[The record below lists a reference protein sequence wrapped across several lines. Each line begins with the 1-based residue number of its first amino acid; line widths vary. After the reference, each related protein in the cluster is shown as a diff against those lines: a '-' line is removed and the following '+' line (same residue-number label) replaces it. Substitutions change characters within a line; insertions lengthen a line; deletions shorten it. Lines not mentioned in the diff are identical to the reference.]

1 MAISNVSMDSIPVEV
16 VGNILSHVASARDVV
31 AASATCRKWREAARY
46 HLHKLVFAYSDW
58 PTYRDLTVSHC
69 EIIITETVMRTKCLH
84 ELSICMGLTK
94 EFSAALVIA
103 WLMHTKETLKS
114 LTFMNP
120 TKPKLNILEK
130 CGGQKLER
138 LVWGF
143 AYIPTVDPN
152 IHKFPALVSLTLNN
166 RAGLSA
172 LDLNLLLSVCP
183 KLEFL
188 SLVNIDITFSDAPSM
203 IELNSASLKTLN
215 IEGLSVDTI
224 VLEADKLECLIL
236 RDSTFEQFE
245 LVSKGSLRHLR
256 IEDVSIIQLD
266 IGQSAD
272 LLEEVIVSDFTILW
286 PRFYQMISRA
296 SNLRKLRLWGL
307 PFDAE
312 EEAIDLEMIASSFP
326 CLSCLALN
334 YNLGDGHYQ
343 HAFRSSVVL
352 EKVVVLELGTSKIH
366 ELFAQWIAGFLER
379 CPNLKRLGIY
389 GTVSEAKSRE
399 DYQLIGRF
407 TSLMINLMRQYSHV
421 DVKFEFS

>member
-1 MAISNVSMDSIPVEV
+1 MDVLPIEV

-31 AASATCRKWREAARY
+31 IASTTCRKWRDAARH
-46 HLHKLVFAYSDW
+46 HLHKLTFSSSDW
-58 PTYRDLTVSHC
+58 PTYKNLSVSQC

-84 ELSICMGLTK
+84 ELSISMGLAK

-120 TKPKLNILEK
+120 TKPEVNILEK
-130 CGGQKLER
+130 CSGQKLES

-143 AYIPTVDPN
+143 AHIPTVDPT
-152 IHKFPALVSLTLNN
+152 IHKFPSLLSLTLNN
-166 RAGLSA
+166 RAALSA

-188 SLVNIDITFSDAPSM
+188 SLANINITFSTTRFM

-215 IEGLSVDTI
+215 IEGLSVDAI
-224 VLEADKLECLIL
+224 VLETDKLESLTL

-245 LVSKGSLRHLR
+245 LVSKGSLRHLQ

-272 LLEEVIVSDFTILW
+272 LLEEVIVSDFTIVW

-296 SNLRKLRLWGL
+296 RNLQKLTLGGL
-307 PFDAE
+307 PFDTE
-312 EEAIDLEMIASSFP
+312 DEAIDLDMIAASFP
-326 CLSCLALN
+326 SLKFLALD
-334 YNLGDGHYQ
+334 YNLGDAHHE
-343 HAFRSSVVL
+343 HAFRSCTNL
-352 EKVVVLELGTSKIH
+352 EKVAVLELSTFKIH
-366 ELFAQWIAGFLER
+366 ELFAHWIAGFLER
-379 CPNLKRLGIY
+379 CPNLKRLGIH
-389 GTVSEAKSRE
+389 GSISEAKTRE

-407 TSLMINLMRQYSHV
+407 TSSMIDLMRQYSHV
-421 DVKFEFS
+421 YAPHAWKI

>member
-1 MAISNVSMDSIPVEV
+1 MDSLPIEV
-16 VGNILSHVASARDVV
+16 VGNIFSHVASARDVV
-31 AASATCRKWREAARY
+31 IASATCRKWREAARH
-46 HLHKLVFAYSDW
+46 HLHKLIFSSSDW
-58 PTYRDLTVSHC
+58 PTYKNLSVSQC

-84 ELSICMGLTK
+84 ELSICMGPTK

-120 TKPKLNILEK
+120 TIPKVNILEK
-130 CGGQKLER
+130 CGGQKLEH

-143 AYIPTVDPN
+143 AHISTVDPT
-152 IHKFPALVSLTLNN
+152 IHKFPSLISLTLSK
-166 RAGLSA
+166 RAALSA

-183 KLEFL
+183 KLEYLFL
-188 SLVNIDITFSDAPSM
+188 ANIDITFSNARFM

-215 IEGLSVDTI
+215 IEGLSVDTV
-224 VLEADKLECLIL
+224 VLEADKLESLIL

-272 LLEEVIVSDFTILW
+272 LLEEVIVSDFTIIW

-296 SNLRKLRLWGL
+296 SNLQKLRLGGL

-312 EEAIDLEMIASSFP
+312 DEAIDLDMIASSFP
-326 CLSCLALN
+326 SLNFLALN
-334 YNLGDGHYQ
+334 YSLGDGHYE
-343 HAFRSSVVL
+343 HAFRGSTVL
-352 EKVVVLELGTSKIH
+352 EKVAVLELGTSKIH

-379 CPNLKRLGIY
+379 CPNLKKLGIH
-389 GTVSEAKSRE
+389 GTISEAKSLE

-407 TSLMINLMRQYSHV
+407 TSSMVDLMRQYSHV
-421 DVKFEFS
+421 DVTFEFS

>member
-1 MAISNVSMDSIPVEV
+1 MDSLPIEV
-16 VGNILSHVASARDVV
+16 IGNILSHVASARDVV
-31 AASATCRKWREAARY
+31 IASTTCRKWREAARH
-46 HLHKLVFAYSDW
+46 HLHKLTFASSDW
-58 PTYRDLTVSHC
+58 QHYNNFTVSLC

-120 TKPKLNILEK
+120 TQPKVNILEK

-143 AYIPTVDPN
+143 AHISTVDPT
-152 IHKFPALVSLTLNN
+152 IHKFPSLISLTLNN
-166 RAGLSA
+166 RAALSA

-183 KLEFL
+183 KLEIL
-188 SLVNIDITFSDAPSM
+188 SLANIDISFPNARFM
-203 IELNSASLKTLN
+203 IELNSASLKTLY
-215 IEGLSVDTI
+215 IEGLSVDTV
-224 VLEADKLECLIL
+224 VLEADKLESLIL

-272 LLEEVIVSDFTILW
+272 LLEEVIVSDFTIIW

-296 SNLRKLRLWGL
+296 SNLQKLRLGGL
-307 PFDAE
+307 DAE
-312 EEAIDLEMIASSFP
+312 EEAIDLDMIGSSFP
-326 CLSCLALN
+326 SLNFLALN
-334 YNLGDGHYQ
+334 YNIGDGHYE
-343 HAFRSSVVL
+343 HAFRGSTIL
-352 EKVVVLELGTSKIH
+352 EKVVVLELGTAKIH
-366 ELFAQWIAGFLER
+366 ELSAQWIAGFLER
-379 CPNLKRLGIY
+379 CPNLKKLGIH
-389 GTVSEAKSRE
+389 GTISEAKSRK

-407 TSLMINLMRQYSHV
+407 TSSIINLMRQYPHV
-421 DVKFEFS
+421 DVNFEFC